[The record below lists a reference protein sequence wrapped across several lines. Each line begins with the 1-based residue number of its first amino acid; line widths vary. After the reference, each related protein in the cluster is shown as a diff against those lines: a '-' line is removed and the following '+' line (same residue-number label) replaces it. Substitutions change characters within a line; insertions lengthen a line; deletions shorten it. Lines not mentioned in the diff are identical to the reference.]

1 MHIPLLDLKAQY
13 ATIRDEI
20 KPAIDEVLESQLFYA
35 TIRDEIKPAIDEVL
49 ESQLFILGEK
59 VVKLEEA
66 MANYSGSKFAV
77 GVASGTDAILLALM
91 ALGVGYGDSV
101 ITTPYTFFAT
111 AGSISRLG
119 ALPVFVDINPETY
132 NISPQKIS
140 ECLKTASAK
149 EKIKAIMPVPLYGQ
163 CADMDPILAI
173 AREYG
178 LPVVEDAAQAIG
190 SRYKE
195 RKAGSMSKFGCF
207 SFFPSKNLG
216 GFGDGGM
223 VTTDNQTLAEKVS
236 ILRVHGSK
244 PKYYHKVIGI
254 NSRLDALQAV
264 ALLVKIKHL
273 DQWTAK
279 RRKNADYYRE
289 RFQKNGLGEF
299 VGLPKVAEGNFH
311 IYNQF
316 VIRVKK
322 RDELQKFLTQAG
334 IGTEIYYP
342 IPLHLQ
348 ECFHYL
354 GYHEGEFPESEKAA
368 RETLALHI
376 YPELTTA
383 QQDYIVEKIKEFYR
397 G

>member
-13 ATIRDEI
+13 ATM
-20 KPAIDEVLESQLFYA
+20 
-35 TIRDEIKPAIDEVL
+35 RDEIKPAIDEVL

-66 MANYSGSKFAV
+66 IANYSGSKFAV

-111 AGSISRLG
+111 AGSIARLG
-119 ALPVFVDINPETY
+119 ALPVFVDIDPETY
-132 NISPQKIS
+132 NISPQKIV

-149 EKIKAIMPVPLYGQ
+149 EKIKAIMPVHLYGQ

-173 AREYG
+173 ARDHG
-178 LPVVEDAAQAIG
+178 LPIIEDAAQAIG

-195 RKAGSMSKFGCF
+195 RKAGAMSEFGCF

-223 VTTDNQTLAEKVS
+223 VTTDNETLAEKVG

-244 PKYYHKVIGI
+244 PKYYHKVVGL

-289 RFQKNGLGEF
+289 RFQKNGLNEF
-299 VGLPKVAEGNFH
+299 VGLPKVEEGNFH

-348 ECFHYL
+348 ECFLYL
-354 GYHEGEFPESEKAA
+354 GYHEGDFPESEKAA
-368 RETLALHI
+368 RETLALPI
-376 YPELTTA
+376 YPELTIA
-383 QQDYIVEKIKEFYR
+383 QQDYIVEKIKEFFNDFW

>member
-1 MHIPLLDLKAQY
+1 MHIPLLDLKAQ
-13 ATIRDEI
+13 
-20 KPAIDEVLESQLFYA
+20 YA

-66 MANYSGSKFAV
+66 IAKYSGSKFAV
-77 GVASGTDAILLALM
+77 GVASGSDALLLALM
-91 ALGVGYGDSV
+91 ALNVGYGDKV

-119 ALPVFVDINPETY
+119 ALPVFVDIDHETY
-132 NISPQKIS
+132 NISPHKIDTL
-140 ECLKTASAK
+140 LKTASAK
-149 EKIKAIMPVPLYGQ
+149 EKIKAIMPVHLYGQ

-173 AREYG
+173 AREHG

-190 SRYKE
+190 ARYKE
-195 RKAGSMSKFGCF
+195 RKGGAMSEFGCF

-223 VTTDNQTLAEKVS
+223 VTTDNETLAEKVG

-244 PKYYHKVIGI
+244 PKYYHKVVGL

-289 RFQKNGLGEF
+289 RLQKNGLNEF

-368 RETLALHI
+368 RETLALPI
-376 YPELTTA
+376 YPELTIA
-383 QQDYIVEKIKEFYR
+383 QQDYIVEKVKEFYR

>member
-20 KPAIDEVLESQLFYA
+20 KPAIDEVLESQLF
-35 TIRDEIKPAIDEVL
+35 
-49 ESQLFILGEK
+49 ILGDK
-59 VVKLEEA
+59 VIKLEEA
-66 MANYSGSKFAV
+66 IANYSGSKFAV

-111 AGSISRLG
+111 AGSIARLG
-119 ALPVFVDINPETY
+119 ALPVFVDIDPETY
-132 NISPQKIS
+132 NISPQKIV

-149 EKIKAIMPVPLYGQ
+149 EKIKAIMPVHLYGQ

-173 AREYG
+173 ARDHG
-178 LPVVEDAAQAIG
+178 LPIIEDAAQAIG

-195 RKAGSMSKFGCF
+195 RKAGAMSEFGCF

-223 VTTDNQTLAEKVS
+223 VTTDNETLAEKVG

-244 PKYYHKVIGI
+244 PKYYHKVVGL

-289 RFQKNGLGEF
+289 RFQKNGLNEF
-299 VGLPKVAEGNFH
+299 VGLPKVEEGNFH

-348 ECFHYL
+348 ECFLYL
-354 GYHEGEFPESEKAA
+354 GYHEGDFPESEKAA
-368 RETLALHI
+368 RETLALPI
-376 YPELTTA
+376 YPELTIA
-383 QQDYIVEKIKEFYR
+383 QQDYIVEKIKEFFNDFW

>member
-1 MHIPLLDLKAQY
+1 MHIPLLDLKAQ
-13 ATIRDEI
+13 
-20 KPAIDEVLESQLFYA
+20 YA

-66 MANYSGSKFAV
+66 IANYSGSKFAV
-77 GVASGTDAILLALM
+77 GVASGSDALLLALM
-91 ALGVGYGDSV
+91 ALNVGYGDKV

-111 AGSISRLG
+111 ASAISRLG
-119 ALPVFVDINPETY
+119 ALPVFVDIDPETY

-140 ECLKTASAK
+140 ACLKTAAAK
-149 EKIKAIMPVPLYGQ
+149 KKIKAIMPVHLFGQ
-163 CADMDPILAI
+163 CADMDPILTI
-173 AREYG
+173 AREQG
-178 LPVVEDAAQAIG
+178 LPVIEDAAQAIG

-195 RKAGSMSKFGCF
+195 RKAGSMGEFGCF

-223 VTTDNQTLAEKVS
+223 VTTDNQTLAEKVG

-264 ALLVKIKHL
+264 ALLVKIKYL

-299 VGLPKVAEGNFH
+299 VGLPKVPEGNFH

-316 VIRVKK
+316 VIRVNK

-348 ECFHYL
+348 ECFQYL
-354 GYHEGEFPESEKAA
+354 GYKEGEFPESEKAA
-368 RETLALHI
+368 RETLALPI

-383 QQDYIVEKIKEFYR
+383 KQDYIVVKIKEFYCR
-397 G
+397 

>member
-20 KPAIDEVLESQLFYA
+20 KPAIDEVLESQLF
-35 TIRDEIKPAIDEVL
+35 
-49 ESQLFILGEK
+49 ILGEK
-59 VVKLEEA
+59 VIKLEKA
-66 MANYSGSKFAV
+66 IANYSGSKFAV
-77 GVASGTDAILLALM
+77 GVASGSDALLLALM
-91 ALGVGYGDSV
+91 ALNVGYGDTV

-119 ALPVFVDINPETY
+119 ALPVFVDIDPETY
-132 NISPQKIS
+132 NISPQKIG
-140 ECLKTASAK
+140 ECLNTIPSK
-149 EKIKAIMPVPLYGQ
+149 EKIKAIMPVHLYGQ

-173 AREYG
+173 AREHG
-178 LPVVEDAAQAIG
+178 LPIIEDAAQAIG
-190 SRYKE
+190 ARYKE
-195 RKAGSMSKFGCF
+195 RKAGSMGEFGCF

-223 VTTDNQTLAEKVS
+223 VTTDNETLAEKVG

-244 PKYYHKVIGI
+244 PKYYHKVIGV

-264 ALLVKIKHL
+264 ALLVKIKYL

-289 RFQKNGLGEF
+289 RFQKNSLEEF

-316 VIRVKK
+316 VIRVNK

-354 GYHEGEFPESEKAA
+354 GYKEGAFPESEKAA
-368 RETLALHI
+368 RETLALPI
-376 YPELTTA
+376 YPELTIT
-383 QQDYIVEKIKEFYR
+383 QQDYIVEKIKEFYLT
-397 G
+397 

>member
-1 MHIPLLDLKAQY
+1 MHIPLLDLKAQ
-13 ATIRDEI
+13 
-20 KPAIDEVLESQLFYA
+20 YA

-66 MANYSGSKFAV
+66 VANYSGSKFAI

-111 AGSISRLG
+111 AGSIARLG
-119 ALPVFVDINPETY
+119 ALPVFVDIDPETY
-132 NISPQKIS
+132 NISPQKIRA
-140 ECLKTASAK
+140 CLNTTSDK
-149 EKIKAIMPVPLYGQ
+149 EKIKAIMPVHLYGQ

-173 AREYG
+173 AREQG
-178 LPVVEDAAQAIG
+178 LPVIEDAAQAIG

-195 RKAGSMSKFGCF
+195 RKAGAMSEFGCF

-223 VTTDNQTLAEKVS
+223 VTTDNETLAEKVG

-244 PKYYHKVIGI
+244 PKYYHKVIGV

-289 RFQKNGLGEF
+289 SFQKNGLGEF

-316 VIRVKK
+316 VIRVNK
-322 RDELQKFLTQAG
+322 RDELQKFLIQAG

-348 ECFHYL
+348 ECFQYL
-354 GYHEGEFPESEKAA
+354 GYKEGAFPESEKAA
-368 RETLALHI
+368 RETLALPI
-376 YPELTTA
+376 YPELTTE

-397 G
+397 A

>member
-1 MHIPLLDLKAQY
+1 MHIPLLDLKAQ
-13 ATIRDEI
+13 
-20 KPAIDEVLESQLFYA
+20 YA

-66 MANYSGSKFAV
+66 VANYSGSKFAV
-77 GVASGTDAILLALM
+77 GVASGSDALLLALM
-91 ALGVGYGDSV
+91 ALNVGYGDQV

-119 ALPVFVDINPETY
+119 ALPVFVDIDPETY

-140 ECLKTASAK
+140 ACLKTASAK
-149 EKIKAIMPVPLYGQ
+149 EKIKAIMPVHLYGQ
-163 CADMDPILAI
+163 CADMDPILAV
-173 AREYG
+173 AREHG
-178 LPVVEDAAQAIG
+178 LPVIEDAAQAIG
-190 SRYKE
+190 AKYKE
-195 RKAGSMSKFGCF
+195 RKAGSMSEFGCF

-223 VTTDNQTLAEKVS
+223 VTTDNETLAEKVG

-244 PKYYHKVIGI
+244 PKYYHKVIGV

-264 ALLVKIKHL
+264 ALLVKIKYL

-289 RFQKNGLGEF
+289 RFQKNGLEEF

-316 VIRVKK
+316 VIRVNK

-368 RETLALHI
+368 RETLALPI

-397 G
+397 T

>member
-1 MHIPLLDLKAQY
+1 MHIPLLDLKAQ
-13 ATIRDEI
+13 
-20 KPAIDEVLESQLFYA
+20 YA

-66 MANYSGSKFAV
+66 VAKYSGSKFAV

-111 AGSISRLG
+111 AGSIARLG
-119 ALPVFVDINPETY
+119 ALPVFVDIDPETY

-140 ECLKTASAK
+140 ACLKTASAK
-149 EKIKAIMPVPLYGQ
+149 EKIKAIMPVHLYGQ

-173 AREYG
+173 AREHG

-195 RKAGSMSKFGCF
+195 RKAGSISEFGCF

-223 VTTDNQTLAEKVS
+223 ITTDNQTLAEKVG

-244 PKYYHKVIGI
+244 PKYYHKVIGV

-264 ALLVKIKHL
+264 ALLVKIKYL

-289 RFQKNGLGEF
+289 RFQKNGLNEL

-316 VIRVKK
+316 VIRVNK

-348 ECFHYL
+348 ECFQYL
-354 GYHEGEFPESEKAA
+354 GYKEGQFPESEKAA
-368 RETLALHI
+368 RETLALPI
-376 YPELTTA
+376 YPELTTE

-397 G
+397 R

>member
-1 MHIPLLDLKAQY
+1 MHIPLLDLKAQ
-13 ATIRDEI
+13 
-20 KPAIDEVLESQLFYA
+20 YA

-66 MANYSGSKFAV
+66 IANYSGSKFAV
-77 GVASGTDAILLALM
+77 GVASGSDALLLALM
-91 ALGVGYGDSV
+91 ALNVGYGDKV

-111 AGSISRLG
+111 ASAISRLG
-119 ALPVFVDINPETY
+119 ALPVFVDIDPETY

-140 ECLKTASAK
+140 ACLKTAAAK
-149 EKIKAIMPVPLYGQ
+149 KKIKAIMPVHLFGQ
-163 CADMDPILAI
+163 CADMDPILTI
-173 AREYG
+173 AREQG
-178 LPVVEDAAQAIG
+178 LPVIEDAAQAIG

-195 RKAGSMSKFGCF
+195 RKAGSMGEFGCF

-223 VTTDNQTLAEKVS
+223 VTTDNQTLAEKVG

-264 ALLVKIKHL
+264 ALLVKIKYL

-299 VGLPKVAEGNFH
+299 VGLPKVPEGNFH

-316 VIRVKK
+316 VIRVNK

-348 ECFHYL
+348 ECFQYL
-354 GYHEGEFPESEKAA
+354 GYKEGEFPESEKAA
-368 RETLALHI
+368 RETLALPI

-383 QQDYIVEKIKEFYR
+383 QQDYIVEKIKEFFNDF
-397 G
+397 

>member
-20 KPAIDEVLESQLFYA
+20 KPAIDEVLESQLF
-35 TIRDEIKPAIDEVL
+35 
-49 ESQLFILGEK
+49 ILGEK
-59 VVKLEEA
+59 VIKLEEA
-66 MANYSGSKFAV
+66 IANYSGSKFAV

-111 AGSISRLG
+111 AGSIARLG
-119 ALPVFVDINPETY
+119 ALPVFVDIDPETY
-132 NISPQKIS
+132 NISPQKIV

-149 EKIKAIMPVPLYGQ
+149 EKIKAIMPVHLYGQ

-173 AREYG
+173 ARDHG
-178 LPVVEDAAQAIG
+178 LPIIEDAAQAIG

-195 RKAGSMSKFGCF
+195 RKAGAMSEFGCF

-223 VTTDNQTLAEKVS
+223 VTTDNETLAEKVG

-244 PKYYHKVIGI
+244 PKYYHKVVGL

-289 RFQKNGLGEF
+289 RFQKNGLNEF
-299 VGLPKVAEGNFH
+299 VGLPKVEEGNFH

-342 IPLHLQ
+342 IPLH
-348 ECFHYL
+348 
-354 GYHEGEFPESEKAA
+354 
-368 RETLALHI
+368 
-376 YPELTTA
+376 
-383 QQDYIVEKIKEFYR
+383 
-397 G
+397 

>member
-20 KPAIDEVLESQLFYA
+20 KPAIDEVLESQLF
-35 TIRDEIKPAIDEVL
+35 
-49 ESQLFILGEK
+49 ILGEK
-59 VVKLEEA
+59 VIKLEEA
-66 MANYSGSKFAV
+66 IANYSGSKFAV
-77 GVASGTDAILLALM
+77 GVASGSDALLLALM
-91 ALGVGYGDSV
+91 ALNVGYGDKV

-111 AGSISRLG
+111 AGSLSRVG
-119 ALPVFVDINPETY
+119 ALPVFVDIDPETY
-132 NISPQKIS
+132 NISPQKIV
-140 ECLKTASAK
+140 ECLNTIPSK
-149 EKIKAIMPVPLYGQ
+149 EKIKAIMPVHLYGQ

-173 AREYG
+173 AREQE
-178 LPVVEDAAQAIG
+178 LPIIEDAAQAIG
-190 SRYKE
+190 ARYKE
-195 RKAGSMSKFGCF
+195 RKAGSMSAFGCF

-223 VTTDNQTLAEKVS
+223 VTTDNETLAEKVA

-244 PKYYHKVIGI
+244 PKYHHKVVGL
-254 NSRLDALQAV
+254 NSRLDALQAA

-273 DQWTAK
+273 DRWTAQ

-368 RETLALHI
+368 RETLALPI
-376 YPELTTA
+376 YPELTIA
-383 QQDYIVEKIKEFYR
+383 QQDYIVEKIKEFFNDFW

>member
-1 MHIPLLDLKAQY
+1 MHVPLLDLKAQ
-13 ATIRDEI
+13 
-20 KPAIDEVLESQLFYA
+20 YA

-66 MANYSGSKFAV
+66 VANYSGSKFAI

-111 AGSISRLG
+111 AGSIARLG
-119 ALPVFVDINPETY
+119 APPVFVDIDPETY
-132 NISPQKIS
+132 NISPQKIA
-140 ECLKTASAK
+140 ECLSTIPSR
-149 EKIKAIMPVPLYGQ
+149 ENIKAIMPVHLYGQ

-173 AREYG
+173 AREQG
-178 LPVVEDAAQAIG
+178 LPIIEDAAQAIG
-190 SRYKE
+190 ARYKE
-195 RKAGSMSKFGCF
+195 RKAGAMSEFGCF
-207 SFFPSKNLG
+207 SFFTSKNLG

-223 VTTDNQTLAEKVS
+223 VTTDNETLAEKVG

-244 PKYYHKVIGI
+244 PKYYHKVIGV

-316 VIRVKK
+316 VIRVNK

-348 ECFHYL
+348 ECFQYL

-368 RETLALHI
+368 RETLALPI
-376 YPELTTA
+376 YPELNTA

-397 G
+397 A

>member
-20 KPAIDEVLESQLFYA
+20 KPAIDEVLESQLF
-35 TIRDEIKPAIDEVL
+35 
-49 ESQLFILGEK
+49 ILGEK
-59 VVKLEEA
+59 VIKLEEA
-66 MANYSGSKFAV
+66 VAKYSGSKFAV
-77 GVASGTDAILLALM
+77 GVASGSDALLLALM
-91 ALGVGYGDSV
+91 ALNVGYGDQV

-119 ALPVFVDINPETY
+119 ALPVFVDIDPETY
-132 NISPQKIS
+132 NISPQKIG
-140 ECLKTASAK
+140 ECLNTIPSK
-149 EKIKAIMPVPLYGQ
+149 EKIKAIMPVHLYGQ

-173 AREYG
+173 AREHG
-178 LPVVEDAAQAIG
+178 LPIIEDAAQAIG
-190 SRYKE
+190 ARYKE
-195 RKAGSMSKFGCF
+195 RKAGSMGEFGCF

-223 VTTDNQTLAEKVS
+223 VTTDNETLAEKVG

-244 PKYYHKVIGI
+244 PKYYHKVIGV

-264 ALLVKIKHL
+264 ALLVKIKYL

-289 RFQKNGLGEF
+289 RFQKNSLEEF

-316 VIRVKK
+316 VIRVNK

-354 GYHEGEFPESEKAA
+354 GYKEGAFPESEKAA
-368 RETLALHI
+368 RETLALPI
-376 YPELTTA
+376 YPELTIT
-383 QQDYIVEKIKEFYR
+383 QQDYIVEKIKEFYLT
-397 G
+397 

>member
-20 KPAIDEVLESQLFYA
+20 KPAIDEVLESQLF
-35 TIRDEIKPAIDEVL
+35 
-49 ESQLFILGEK
+49 ILGEK
-59 VVKLEEA
+59 VIKLEEA
-66 MANYSGSKFAV
+66 VAKYSGSKFAV
-77 GVASGTDAILLALM
+77 GVASGSDALLLALM
-91 ALGVGYGDSV
+91 ALNVGYGDQV

-119 ALPVFVDINPETY
+119 ALPVFVDIDPETY
-132 NISPQKIS
+132 NISPQKIG
-140 ECLKTASAK
+140 ECLNTIPSK
-149 EKIKAIMPVPLYGQ
+149 EKIKAIMPVHLYGQ

-173 AREYG
+173 AREHG
-178 LPVVEDAAQAIG
+178 LPIIEDAAQAIG
-190 SRYKE
+190 ARYKE
-195 RKAGSMSKFGCF
+195 RKAGSMGEFGCF

-223 VTTDNQTLAEKVS
+223 VTTDNETLAEKVG

-244 PKYYHKVIGI
+244 PKYYHKVIGV

-264 ALLVKIKHL
+264 ALLVKIKYL

-289 RFQKNGLGEF
+289 RFQKNGLNEF

-316 VIRVKK
+316 VIRVNK

-354 GYHEGEFPESEKAA
+354 GYKEGAFPESEKAA
-368 RETLALHI
+368 RETLALPI
-376 YPELTTA
+376 YPELTIT
-383 QQDYIVEKIKEFYR
+383 QQDYIVEKIKEFYLT
-397 G
+397 

>member
-1 MHIPLLDLKAQY
+1 MHVPLLDLKAQ
-13 ATIRDEI
+13 
-20 KPAIDEVLESQLFYA
+20 YA

-66 MANYSGSKFAV
+66 IAKYSGSKFAV
-77 GVASGTDAILLALM
+77 GVASGSDALLLALM
-91 ALGVGYGDSV
+91 ALNVGYGDKV

-111 AGSISRLG
+111 AGSIARLG
-119 ALPVFVDINPETY
+119 ALPVFIDIDPETY

-140 ECLKTASAK
+140 AYLKRDSAQ
-149 EKIKAIMPVPLYGQ
+149 EKIKAIMPVHLYGQ

-173 AREYG
+173 AREQG
-178 LPVVEDAAQAIG
+178 LPIIEDAAQAIG

-195 RKAGSMSKFGCF
+195 RKAGSIGEFGCF

-223 VTTDNQTLAEKVS
+223 ITTDDETLAGKVG

-244 PKYYHKVIGI
+244 PKYHHKVIGI

-264 ALLVKIKHL
+264 ALLVKIKYL

-279 RRKNADYYRE
+279 RRENADYYRE
-289 RFQKNGLGEF
+289 KLQKNGLEEF
-299 VGLPKVAEGNFH
+299 VGLPKVVEGNFH

-316 VIRVKK
+316 VIRVNK

-368 RETLALHI
+368 RETLALPI

-383 QQDYIVEKIKEFYR
+383 QQDYIVEKIKEFFNDF
-397 G
+397 

>member
-1 MHIPLLDLKAQY
+1 MPIPLLDLKAQY

-20 KPAIDEVLESQLFYA
+20 KPAIDEVLESQLF
-35 TIRDEIKPAIDEVL
+35 
-49 ESQLFILGEK
+49 ILGEK
-59 VVKLEEA
+59 VIKLEEA
-66 MANYSGSKFAV
+66 IANYSGSKFAV
-77 GVASGTDAILLALM
+77 GVASGSDALLLALM
-91 ALGVGYGDSV
+91 ALNVGYGDQV

-111 AGSISRLG
+111 AGSIARLG
-119 ALPVFVDINPETY
+119 AVPVFVDIDPKTF

-140 ECLKTASAK
+140 ECLTTISPKD
-149 EKIKAIMPVPLYGQ
+149 KIKAIMPVHLYGQ

-173 AREYG
+173 AREHG
-178 LPVVEDAAQAIG
+178 LPVIEDAAQAIG
-190 SRYKE
+190 SQYMG
-195 RKAGSMSKFGCF
+195 RKAGSIGDLGCF

-223 VTTDNQTLAEKVS
+223 VTTNNETLAEKVA

-244 PKYYHKVIGI
+244 PKYYHKVIGL
-254 NSRLDALQAV
+254 NSRLDALQAA

-273 DQWTAK
+273 DQWTAN

-289 RFQKNGLGEF
+289 RFQKNGLDEF
-299 VGLPKVAEGNFH
+299 VGLPKTAEGNFH

-316 VIRVKK
+316 VTRVKH
-322 RDELQKFLTQAG
+322 RDKLQQFLTQAG

-348 ECFHYL
+348 ECFQYL
-354 GYHEGEFPESEKAA
+354 GYKEGDLPESEKAA
-368 RETLALHI
+368 RETLALPI
-376 YPELTTA
+376 YPELTTS
-383 QQDYIVEKIKEFYR
+383 QQDYVVDKIKEFYR